1 MQINDSVLWKC
12 VCFGKI
18 GAFVHHLPKMLFPWQ
33 FAVIFL
39 SLTTTS
45 CEHKYVLFV
54 QRRKFSVRAFSA
66 DLVKYNIRVLQ
77 YIGELCRYLCTAP
90 PNAED
95 DKVRVDFA
103 IGNGMRPDVW
113 DKFQV
118 STQYVRL

>member
-1 MQINDSVLWKC
+1 M
-12 VCFGKI
+12 
-18 GAFVHHLPKMLFPWQ
+18 
-33 FAVIFL
+33 
-39 SLTTTS
+39 
-45 CEHKYVLFV
+45 
-54 QRRKFSVRAFSA
+54 RAFSA

-118 STQYVRL
+118 STVRSRAKRCVRVYIGEVDVVLARLPDVNLTRDG